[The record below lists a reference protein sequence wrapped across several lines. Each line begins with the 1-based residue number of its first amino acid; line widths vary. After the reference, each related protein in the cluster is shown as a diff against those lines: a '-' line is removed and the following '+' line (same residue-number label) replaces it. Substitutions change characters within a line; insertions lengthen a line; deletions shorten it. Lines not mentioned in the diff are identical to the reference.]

1 MRDSS
6 LCTSS
11 KWPDVARP
19 AESLPCSV
27 RVERFKFPATSAAVA
42 CRQVATCVRLVT
54 DLRTE
59 SAQEVGLVQRSLREI
74 GS

>member
-1 MRDSS
+1 MRDSI
-6 LCTSS
+6 LCTIS
-11 KWPDVARP
+11 KLPNVARP

-27 RVERFKFPATSAAVA
+27 RVERFKFAATSAAVA
-42 CRQVATCVRLVT
+42 CRLVATCVRLVS

-59 SAQEVGLVQRSLREI
+59 SAQEVGLVLRSLREI